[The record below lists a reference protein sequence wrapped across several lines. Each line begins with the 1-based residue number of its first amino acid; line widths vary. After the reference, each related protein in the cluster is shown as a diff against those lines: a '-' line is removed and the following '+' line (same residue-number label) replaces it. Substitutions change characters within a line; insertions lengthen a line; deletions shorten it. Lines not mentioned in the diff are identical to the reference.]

1 MDQKKIQRINELSK
15 KSKTSGLTPEEKA
28 EQQVLR
34 KEYIE
39 AFRSNLKS
47 TLETIVVVDEKG
59 NKKPLK
65 KDLN

>member
-15 KSKTSGLTPEEKA
+15 KSKTSGLTAEEKA

-47 TLETIVVVDEKG
+47 TLDTIVVVDEKG

-65 KDLN
+65 KDPN